1 MLGCLFCFGWF
12 EMGCVFRYRSALDAE
27 VLLDHRRFAKA
38 ELDRRIVQAAPLRIT
53 RSLREDLQWLQAR
66 LLDYNLVLRG
76 YFVVFTYRPAE
87 SALSRWGYASMVRA
101 ATMYAWIAKQLR
113 SFLALYPPSTSMPS
127 SLSTSTQSPKNP
139 NSAMPTQNTLR
150 RQRQTAQEAVLR
162 KRTPQEV
169 LREIQGSVGALEKQ
183 AYKMLLM
190 TLFVG
195 FFFRHHLPK
204 EPIHRS
210 EHNRWL
216 RIAAQQRTHL
226 AQELGIQEAQHKAIL
241 GEVRQSLRKI
251 LRGHDPRG
259 FQQAFEGFVRTL

>member
-1 MLGCLFCFGWF
+1 
-12 EMGCVFRYRSALDAE
+12 MGCVFRYRSASGAE

-38 ELDRRIVQAAPLRIT
+38 ERDRRIVQAASLRIT
-53 RSLREDLQWLQAR
+53 RILREDLHWLQAR

-113 SFLALYPPSTSMPS
+113 SFLAIYPPSTPTPS
-127 SLSTSTQSPKNP
+127 TPTSPTRSIFTQIPKPLNPST
-139 NSAMPTQNTLR
+139 PTQNTLHP
-150 RQRQTAQEAVLR
+150 QRQTAQEAVLR

-204 EPIHRS
+204 EPVHRV

-216 RIAAQQRTHL
+216 RIAARQRIQL

-251 LRGHDPRG
+251 LRGNDPRG